1 MNTVTQGS
9 LFIAIL
15 ISFSAG
21 LISFLSPCVL
31 PLVPGYLSFI
41 TGFGLNANKSI
52 RKSKALIATLLFIAG
67 FTFVFVCIG
76 MFFGGIGGWLISY
89 GRIIERIMGLFVI
102 ALGISY
108 LGFWNLFKREY
119 RFRTPVKQGLIGAP
133 LLGALFAIGWTPC
146 IGPTLA
152 AVQSLAFNQA
162 TVSRGAILSAFYGF
176 GLGLPFL
183 FITFALEKALVSV
196 SWLRKRQALFIKMGG
211 LLLIIIGILLATG
224 LWSEVTVEM
233 RILISGFTPLL

>member
-76 MFFGGIGGWLISY
+76 MFFGGIGGWFISY

-152 AVQSLAFNQA
+152 AVQTLAFNQA

-196 SWLRKRQALFIKMGG
+196 SWLRKRQALFIRMGG

>member
-76 MFFGGIGGWLISY
+76 MFFGGIGGWFIFY
-89 GRIIERIMGLFVI
+89 GKIIERIMGLFVI

-119 RFRTPVKQGLIGAP
+119 RFHTPVKQGLLGAP

-196 SWLRKRQALFIKMGG
+196 SWLRKRQALFIRIGG

>member
-1 MNTVTQGS
+1 MNTITQGS
-9 LFIAIL
+9 LFISVL

-52 RKSKALIATLLFIAG
+52 RKSKALIATILFIAG

-76 MFFGGIGGWLISY
+76 MFFGGIGGWFISY
-89 GRIIERIMGLFVI
+89 GRVIERVMGIFVI

-108 LGFWNLFKREY
+108 LGFWNLFNREY
-119 RFRTPVKQGLIGAP
+119 KFHTPVKQGLVGAP

-152 AVQSLAFNQA
+152 AVQTLAFNQA

-183 FITFALEKALVSV
+183 FITFALEKAVTSV
-196 SWLRKRQALFIKMGG
+196 SWLRKRQVLFIKIGG
-211 LLLIIIGILLATG
+211 ILLILIGILLATG

-233 RILISGFTPLL
+233 RILISGFTPVL

>member
-76 MFFGGIGGWLISY
+76 MFFGGIGGWFISY

-152 AVQSLAFNQA
+152 AVQTLAFNQA
-162 TVSRGAILSAFYGF
+162 TVSRGAILSVFYGF

>member
-76 MFFGGIGGWLISY
+76 MFFGGIGGWFISY
-89 GRIIERIMGLFVI
+89 GRIIERIMWLFVI

-152 AVQSLAFNQA
+152 AVQTLAFNQA

>member
-1 MNTVTQGS
+1 MNTVSQGS
-9 LFIAIL
+9 LLIAIL

-76 MFFGGIGGWLISY
+76 MFFGGIGGWFISY

-152 AVQSLAFNQA
+152 AVQTLAFNQA

>member
-76 MFFGGIGGWLISY
+76 MFFGGIGGWFISY
-89 GRIIERIMGLFVI
+89 GKIIERIMGLFVI

-119 RFRTPVKQGLIGAP
+119 RFHTPVKQGLLGAP

-196 SWLRKRQALFIKMGG
+196 SWLRKRQALFIRIGG

>member
-41 TGFGLNANKSI
+41 TGFGLDTNKSI

-76 MFFGGIGGWLISY
+76 MFFGGIGGWFISY
-89 GRIIERIMGLFVI
+89 GKIIERIMGLFVI

-119 RFRTPVKQGLIGAP
+119 RFHTPVKQGLIGAP

-162 TVSRGAILSAFYGF
+162 TVSRGAILSAFYGI

-183 FITFALEKALVSV
+183 FITFAIEKALVSV
-196 SWLRKRQALFIKMGG
+196 SWLRKRQALFIRIGG

-224 LWSEVTVEM
+224 IWSEVTVEM

>member
-9 LFIAIL
+9 IFIAIL

-76 MFFGGIGGWLISY
+76 MFFGGIGGWFISY

-152 AVQSLAFNQA
+152 AVQTLAFNQA

>member
-76 MFFGGIGGWLISY
+76 MFFGGIGGWFISY

>member
-41 TGFGLNANKSI
+41 TGFGLNTNKSI

-76 MFFGGIGGWLISY
+76 MFFGGIGGWFISY
-89 GRIIERIMGLFVI
+89 GKIIERIMGLFVI

-119 RFRTPVKQGLIGAP
+119 RFHTPVKQGLLGAP

-196 SWLRKRQALFIKMGG
+196 SWLRKRQALFIRIGG
-211 LLLIIIGILLATG
+211 LLLMIIGILLATG

>member
-76 MFFGGIGGWLISY
+76 MFFGGIGGWFISY
-89 GRIIERIMGLFVI
+89 GKIIERIMGLFVI

-119 RFRTPVKQGLIGAP
+119 RFHTPVKQGLLGAP

-196 SWLRKRQALFIKMGG
+196 SWLRKRQALFIRIGG

-224 LWSEVTVEM
+224 LWPEVTVEM

>member
-76 MFFGGIGGWLISY
+76 MFFGGIGGWFISY

-152 AVQSLAFNQA
+152 AVQTLAFNQA

-196 SWLRKRQALFIKMGG
+196 SWLRKQQALFIKMGG

>member
-1 MNTVTQGS
+1 MNTVSQGS
-9 LFIAIL
+9 LLIAIL

-76 MFFGGIGGWLISY
+76 MFFGGIGGWFISY

>member
-52 RKSKALIATLLFIAG
+52 RKSKALIATLLFITG

-76 MFFGGIGGWLISY
+76 MFFGGIGGWFISY

-152 AVQSLAFNQA
+152 AVQTLAFNQA

>member
-76 MFFGGIGGWLISY
+76 MFFGGIGGWFISY

-152 AVQSLAFNQA
+152 AVQTLAFNQA

>member
-76 MFFGGIGGWLISY
+76 MFFGGIGGWFISY

-152 AVQSLAFNQA
+152 AVQTLAFNQA

-183 FITFALEKALVSV
+183 FITFALEKVLVSV
-196 SWLRKRQALFIKMGG
+196 SWLRKQQALFIKMGG

>member
-76 MFFGGIGGWLISY
+76 MFFGGIGGWFISY
-89 GRIIERIMGLFVI
+89 GKIIERIMGLFVI

-119 RFRTPVKQGLIGAP
+119 RFHTPVKQGLIGAP

-162 TVSRGAILSAFYGF
+162 TVSRGAILSAFYGI

-196 SWLRKRQALFIKMGG
+196 SWLRKRQALFIRIGG

>member
-1 MNTVTQGS
+1 
-9 LFIAIL
+9 
-15 ISFSAG
+15 

-41 TGFGLNANKSI
+41 TGFGLNTNKSI

-76 MFFGGIGGWLISY
+76 MFFGGIGGWFISY
-89 GRIIERIMGLFVI
+89 GKIIERIMGLFVI

-119 RFRTPVKQGLIGAP
+119 RFHTPVKQGLLGAP

-196 SWLRKRQALFIKMGG
+196 SWLRKRQALFIRIGG

>member
-76 MFFGGIGGWLISY
+76 MFFGGIGGWFISY

-146 IGPTLA
+146 IGPALA
-152 AVQSLAFNQA
+152 SVQALAFQESSA
-162 TVSRGAILSAFYGF
+162 VRGAFLSFGYCL
-176 GLGLPFL
+176 GLGLPFIASGL
-183 FITFALEKALVSV
+183 YLDKSEK
-196 SWLRKRQALFIKMGG
+196 LRKFLVRRGDLISKIGG
-211 LLLIIIGILLATG
+211 VILILIGIAQLLG
-224 LWSEVTVEM
+224 LWSDLMASLRSV
-233 RILISGFTPLL
+233 ISDFAPVI

>member
-1 MNTVTQGS
+1 
-9 LFIAIL
+9 
-15 ISFSAG
+15 
-21 LISFLSPCVL
+21 
-31 PLVPGYLSFI
+31 
-41 TGFGLNANKSI
+41 
-52 RKSKALIATLLFIAG
+52 
-67 FTFVFVCIG
+67 
-76 MFFGGIGGWLISY
+76 
-89 GRIIERIMGLFVI
+89 MGLFVI

-119 RFRTPVKQGLIGAP
+119 RFHTPVKQGLIGAP

-152 AVQSLAFNQA
+152 AVQTLAFNQA

-183 FITFALEKALVSV
+183 FITFTLEKAVASV
-196 SWLRKRQALFIKMGG
+196 SWLRKRQALFLRVGG
-211 LLLIIIGILLATG
+211 ILLVLIGILLATG

-233 RILISGFTPLL
+233 RILISGFTPIL

>member
-41 TGFGLNANKSI
+41 TGFGLNSNKSI
-52 RKSKALIATLLFIAG
+52 RKSKALIATLLFITG

-76 MFFGGIGGWLISY
+76 MFFGGIGGWFVSY

-119 RFRTPVKQGLIGAP
+119 RFHTPVKQGLIGAP
-133 LLGALFAIGWTPC
+133 LLGALFALGWTPC

-162 TVSRGAILSAFYGF
+162 TVSRGAILSAFYGI

-196 SWLRKRQALFIKMGG
+196 SWLRKRQALFIRIGG

-224 LWSEVTVEM
+224 IWSEVTVEM